1 MWSAFARGAQGL
13 SVYAWYP
20 MSSGYESGGFGLIN
34 LDGTIT
40 ERARAAG
47 SVAKTIANHQDLFLD
62 ARPIA
67 AEVAI
72 VYNPLSY
79 FVGGRRPQFA
89 SAAQGEIASIE
100 RNSMLGYYRA
110 LFPMNVPVDFIHIDE
125 IAQGKA
131 GAYKLIIL
139 PYPLMISESAA
150 RSLID
155 YVKNGGALVTEAR
168 LAWNDERGRAKEIIP
183 GFGLNEV
190 CACRE
195 TSVQQTPTGKT
206 EITTSSGKIH
216 GSLYEEVLSGAP
228 PPSAAKI
235 VGTFAD
241 GSPAIVESSF
251 GRGKLMAIGSLIGTS
266 FEA

>member
-1 MWSAFARGAQGL
+1 KHSSPVARDQVWRGAILDSARSSDAKANGFYVGEMQAGFGTVALRLSSTVTAADERLWMWSAFARGAKGL

-100 RNSMLGYYRA
+100 RNSILGYYRA
-110 LFPMNVPVDFIHIDE
+110 FFPTNVPVDFIHIDE
-125 IAQGKA
+125 IAQEKA
-131 GAYKLIIL
+131 GAY
-139 PYPLMISESAA
+139 
-150 RSLID
+150 
-155 YVKNGGALVTEAR
+155 
-168 LAWNDERGRAKEIIP
+168 
-183 GFGLNEV
+183 
-190 CACRE
+190 
-195 TSVQQTPTGKT
+195 
-206 EITTSSGKIH
+206 
-216 GSLYEEVLSGAP
+216 
-228 PPSAAKI
+228 
-235 VGTFAD
+235 
-241 GSPAIVESSF
+241 
-251 GRGKLMAIGSLIGTS
+251 
-266 FEA
+266 